1 MRVKSLHYNKYLT
14 ATLKEV
20 QMIESTINPI
30 HTLIWIISFFG
41 IIVSFFFIWKY
52 DNKRGY
58 IILPL
63 TYFLDVFFYNLVL
76 HATYVL
82 GLNILT
88 FQQLEIWSGVV
99 RLHSLLLL
107 IAIIIFQPVR
117 SKKDGRVDT

>member
-1 MRVKSLHYNKYLT
+1 
-14 ATLKEV
+14 
-20 QMIESTINPI
+20 MIETIINPI

-41 IIVSFFFIWKY
+41 ILVSFFFMWKY
-52 DNKRGY
+52 NDKKGY

-76 HATYVL
+76 HTTCVL

-117 SKKDGRVDT
+117 VKNIRRNKT